1 MGFVY
6 FRKSHVCANKL
17 DVQETDFSFTELYRG
32 GNHFSRCRFT
42 HGRYFR
48 SNSLGIWWLKYFI
61 PYRTEPMDPR
71 ESYEETRRQLSSQT
85 CTTSQSS
92 TPSSFQQ
99 TLIIFNQNT
108 TNSGSSAMLCVF
120 EDNQAVIKMTI
131 KGRSHTMRHVS
142 RTQRFALDWLFDRIN
157 LDPQIQILYIDTKHQ
172 LADMLTKGNFTRD

>member
-17 DVQETDFSFTELYRG
+17 DVQETDFSFTELYRS

-85 CTTSQSS
+85 CTTPSQSS

-99 TLIIFNQNT
+99 TLIIFHQIQRI
-108 TNSGSSAMLCVF
+108 LVPVLCCVF
-120 EDNQAVIKMTI
+120 LRTI
-131 KGRSHTMRHVS
+131 RR
-142 RTQRFALDWLFDRIN
+142 
-157 LDPQIQILYIDTKHQ
+157 
-172 LADMLTKGNFTRD
+172 